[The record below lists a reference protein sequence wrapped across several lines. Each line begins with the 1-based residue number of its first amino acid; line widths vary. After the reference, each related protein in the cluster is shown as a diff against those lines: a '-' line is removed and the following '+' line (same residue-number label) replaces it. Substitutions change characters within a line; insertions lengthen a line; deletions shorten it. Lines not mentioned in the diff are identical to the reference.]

1 MVSKRTISFD
11 GDRGASDAELR
22 QAVAPFAEAYAGE
35 SAWQLVTSLGPFLTG
50 CVAMHLLMQVS
61 WLLAVALAA
70 PTGALLVRV
79 FIVQH
84 DCGHGSFFASK
95 QANMLVGRM
104 CSLITMTPFANW
116 SRQHRLHHSDWNN
129 LDRTGGSD
137 IYSACL
143 TVDEYLGLSRRRRLL
158 HRLPRHPLIANILL
172 PPLVF
177 VLLYRVPFD
186 TPRVWVRE
194 RWSVHLTN
202 AALVCLFGTLTLLL
216 GWQEVLLVHLPIMV
230 VASILGVWLFSLQH
244 RFDTAHWTVRG
255 QWSFVDAALRG
266 SSWLDLPR
274 PLHWLTGNIGFHHVH
289 HLNPHVPNYRLAEA
303 HRAVQSLRPVMPLSL
318 GRALTASFLTLWDT
332 RRGRLVRFCD
342 AESEGKAKSI
352 NALVRAEVPGD
363 DRGLRCVERS

>member
-1 MVSKRTISFD
+1 MITPTPTASFA
-11 GDRGASDAELR
+11 GDKEDSDAEVR
-22 QAVAPFAEAYAGE
+22 KAVAPFARADGRR
-35 SAWQLVTSLGPFLTG
+35 SALQVVTSFGPFLAG
-50 CVAMHLLMQVS
+50 CVVMHLASQVS
-61 WLLAVALAA
+61 WVLVLALAV
-70 PTGALLVRV
+70 PTGALVVRV

-95 QANMLVGRM
+95 RANALVGRM

-116 SRQHRLHHSDWNN
+116 SRQHGLHHTAWNS

-143 TVDEYLGLSRRRRLL
+143 TVDEYLALSRWQRLL
-158 HRLPRHPLIANILL
+158 YRLPRHPLIANIVL

-186 TPRVWVRE
+186 TPRAWVRE

-202 AALVCLFGTLTLLL
+202 AALLCLFGTLVLLL

-244 RFDTAHWTVRG
+244 RFETAHWTVRG
-255 QWSFVDAALRG
+255 EWSFVDAALRG
-266 SSWLDLPR
+266 SSWFNLPR

-289 HLNPHVPNYRLAEA
+289 HLNPRVPNYWLQEA
-303 HRAVQSLRPVMPLSL
+303 HHAVQTQRPVTPLSL
-318 GRALTASFLTLWDT
+318 GGGLAASFLTLWDA
-332 RRGRLVRFCD
+332 RRGRLVRFRD
-342 AESEGKAKSI
+342 ACAGSK
-352 NALVRAEVPGD
+352 R
-363 DRGLRCVERS
+363 